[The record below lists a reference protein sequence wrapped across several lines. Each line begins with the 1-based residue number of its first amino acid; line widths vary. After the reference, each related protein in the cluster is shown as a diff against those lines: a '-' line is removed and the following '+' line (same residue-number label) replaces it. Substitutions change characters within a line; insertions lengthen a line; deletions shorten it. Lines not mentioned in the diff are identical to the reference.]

1 MSLLFHTLARF
12 VIAFLP
18 RSKYIL
24 ISWLQSTY
32 AGILESPKIKSDT
45 VSTLSPSIF
54 HEVMAPDAMIFV
66 FWMLSFKPKH
76 KACMF
81 SFHKE
86 VKENGKYLFLYNFYY
101 FATHCNIKTVNV
113 YWATAML
120 KVVLSVLV
128 SSTGLTLPVTWYTW
142 WLTSL
147 AISNMKF
154 LLVSMCQARELGIF
168 WFSLGKPC
176 IYKLFVYGFNLVW
189 GSGCIILLHFV
200 TRIKTSYIRIAHFIT
215 S

>member
-1 MSLLFHTLARF
+1 MAAITICSDFGA
-12 VIAFLP
+12 P
-18 RSKYIL
+18 
-24 ISWLQSTY
+24 Q
-32 AGILESPKIKSDT
+32 KIKSDT

-54 HEVMAPDAMIFV
+54 HEVMEPDAMIFI

-101 FATHCNIKTVNV
+101 FATQCNIKTVNV

-120 KVVLSVLV
+120 KVCAKCASFFSPCVFSH
-128 SSTGLTLPVTWYTW
+128 GLTLPVTWYTW

-168 WFSLGKPC
+168 WFSFGKPC
-176 IYKLFVYGFNLVW
+176 IYKLFVYGFNLV
-189 GSGCIILLHFV
+189 
-200 TRIKTSYIRIAHFIT
+200 
-215 S
+215 